1 MNQPRLFKTHAL
13 VSVALFFVAV
23 LSCFNARASAQ
34 QREHLTPEEVELV
47 RDNQELDK
55 RTDVFV
61 HAAERRL
68 LAITN
73 PEEAAKQQAK
83 DKEKWGEVKGTRA
96 QLFYDVSKILEEAS
110 TNIDDAA
117 VHNPESPLLRKS
129 LYILS
134 EAAGRILPQLA
145 KLREASQEEAEA
157 DQLDHAIGTAQDIA
171 DAAKEHNVNA
181 EDLKAKVK
189 DAKAG
194 KKVN

>member
-1 MNQPRLFKTHAL
+1 MNKPALSKSAALLALAL
-13 VSVALFFVAV
+13 VFVLPA
-23 LSCFNARASAQ
+23 SARA
-34 QREHLTPEEVELV
+34 QRRDHLTPEEAELI

-55 RTDVFV
+55 RTQVFV
-61 HAAERRL
+61 KAAERRM
-68 LAITN
+68 LAATN
-73 PEEAAKQQAK
+73 PEEFARQSAK

-117 VHNPESPLLRKS
+117 VHNPDSPLLRKS

-134 EAAGRILPQLA
+134 EATGRILPQLA
-145 KLREASQEEAEA
+145 RLREASQEEAEA
-157 DQLDHAIGTAQDIA
+157 DQLDHALATAQDIA

-181 EDLKAKVK
+181 EDLKVKVK

-194 KKVN
+194 KKSN

>member
-1 MNQPRLFKTHAL
+1 MNKSALSKSAALLALALLF
-13 VSVALFFVAV
+13 V
-23 LSCFNARASAQ
+23 LPATARA
-34 QREHLTPEEVELV
+34 QRRDHLTPQEVDIV

-55 RTDVFV
+55 RTQVFV
-61 HAAERRL
+61 KAAERRM
-68 LAITN
+68 LAATS
-73 PEEAAKQQAK
+73 PEEFARQSAK

-110 TNIDDAA
+110 TNVDDAA
-117 VHNPESPLLRKS
+117 VKNPESPLLRKS
-129 LYILS
+129 LYILA

-157 DQLDHAIGTAQDIA
+157 DQLDHALATAQDIA
-171 DAAKEHNVNA
+171 DAAKEHSVNA
-181 EDLKAKVK
+181 EDLKVKAK